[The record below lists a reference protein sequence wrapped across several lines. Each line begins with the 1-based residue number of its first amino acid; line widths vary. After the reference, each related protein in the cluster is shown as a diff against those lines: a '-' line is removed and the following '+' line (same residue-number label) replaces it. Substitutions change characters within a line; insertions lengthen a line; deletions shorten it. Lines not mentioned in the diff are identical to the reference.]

1 MEDTLK
7 KRKDG
12 LFYPPHAQPLK
23 GDEGFIYS
31 TWKFLRNP
39 IEGFGPLAYSQP
51 IVSVPNFG
59 KKLHVITDPE
69 GMMQGLA
76 LEAKKFTKTAID
88 ARILG
93 PATKEGLLS
102 VHGDQWK
109 RQRRAVAPM
118 FAKRHMS
125 DLAPIITEV
134 LNGFKV
140 KLDDKPELDLS
151 LAKAAKGT
159 FIYDLIY
166 TPRMTKLLKAAKRK
180 KLPHL
185 GGLDML
191 IAQARPSFRLF
202 YGQTPPEELDP
213 TNILLKALEQ

>member
-1 MEDTLK
+1 MAATKPKTQE
-7 KRKDG
+7 G

-39 IEGFGPLAYSQP
+39 IEGFGPMAYNQP

-69 GMMQGLA
+69 GMMQVLA
-76 LEAKKFTKTAID
+76 LEAKKFTKTAS
-88 ARILG
+88 

-134 LNGFKV
+134 LKGFKA
-140 KLDDKPELDLS
+140 KLDKEP
-151 LAKAAKGT
+151 GM
-159 FIYDLIY
+159 
-166 TPRMTKLLKAAKRK
+166 P
-180 KLPHL
+180 
-185 GGLDML
+185 
-191 IAQARPSFRLF
+191 
-202 YGQTPPEELDP
+202 
-213 TNILLKALEQ
+213 